1 MVSKKDEEEY
11 KKVLAEYEKNQKLIR
26 GPIEDVLEFEKE
38 KKQEYYQKNK
48 EEIKEKQREY
58 YQKNKEEIKYK
69 RRHYYQKNKEAKK

>member
-48 EEIKEKQREY
+48 E
-58 YQKNKEEIKYK
+58 
-69 RRHYYQKNKEAKK
+69 AKK

>member
-48 EEIKEKQREY
+48 EEIKEKLRE
-58 YQKNKEEIKYK
+58 
-69 RRHYYQKNKEAKK
+69 YYQKNKEAKK

>member
-58 YQKNKEEIKYK
+58 YQRPEVKEK
-69 RRHYYQKNKEAKK
+69 RREYYQKNKEAKK